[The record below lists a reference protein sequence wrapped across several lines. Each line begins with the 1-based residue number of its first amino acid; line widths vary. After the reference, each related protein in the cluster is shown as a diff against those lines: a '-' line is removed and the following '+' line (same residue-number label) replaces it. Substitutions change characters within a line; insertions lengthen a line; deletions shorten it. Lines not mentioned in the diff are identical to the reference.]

1 MKKFLAGC
9 LMGLVLL
16 GVLVGA
22 TLYVAW
28 GYIRPVVTS
37 VTDVAA
43 GATRLGEVMDIDRE
57 LRNTGTFEPPANG
70 ELTADQVA
78 RFVRVQQQTRTALGD
93 RAGAFAD
100 KYRELSR
107 RTPEGTV
114 VVPSLQDLLGGVKDL
129 SSVYLE
135 AWRAQVA
142 AMNEAGISR
151 SEFSWVRLRVY
162 QAAGLEAVRYD
173 ARDLAEAIGRVADG
187 ANLDLPTVS
196 LPDAPAANRAL
207 VAPHRELIRSWLAM
221 AFFGL

>member
-9 LMGLVLL
+9 LLGLLLL
-16 GVLVGA
+16 GALVGV
-22 TLYVAW
+22 TLYVTW
-28 GYIRPVVTS
+28 GFIRPVVTT
-37 VTDVAA
+37 VTDVAS
-43 GATRLGEVMDIDRE
+43 GATRLGEVIDIDRD
-57 LRNTGTFEPPANG
+57 LRNTRDFEPPGTG

-78 RFVRVQQQTRTALGD
+78 RFVRVQQQTRAALGD

-114 VVPSLQDLLGGVKDL
+114 VVPSLPDLLGGVKDL
-129 SSVYLE
+129 SGVYLE

-142 AMNEAGISR
+142 AMNEAGFSR
-151 SEFSWVRLRVY
+151 SEFSWVRVRAY

-187 ANLDLPTVS
+187 ANLDLPAVT

-207 VAPHRELIRSWLAM
+207 VGPHRELIRSWLGM

>member
-16 GVLVGA
+16 GALVGV
-22 TLYVAW
+22 TLYFAW
-28 GYIRPVVTS
+28 GYIRPVVTT

-43 GATRLGEVMDIDRE
+43 GATRLGEAVDIDRE
-57 LRNTGTFEPPANG
+57 LRNTGAFEPPASG
-70 ELTADQVA
+70 ELTADQVT
-78 RFVRVQQQTRTALGD
+78 RFVRVQQQTRAALGD

-100 KYRELSR
+100 KYREISR

-114 VVPSLQDLLGGVKDL
+114 VVPSLPDLLAGMKDL
-129 SSVYLE
+129 SGVYLE

-187 ANLDLPTVS
+187 ANLDLPTVT

-207 VAPHRELIRSWLAM
+207 VAPHRELIRSWLGM